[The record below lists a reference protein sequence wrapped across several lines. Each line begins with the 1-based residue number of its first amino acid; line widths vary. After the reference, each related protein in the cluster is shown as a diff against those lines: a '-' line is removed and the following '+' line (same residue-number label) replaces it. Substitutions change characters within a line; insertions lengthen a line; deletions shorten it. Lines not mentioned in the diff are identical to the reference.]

1 MVLKVSLGVA
11 DLAATRFAVSP
22 LGETI
27 KALQLLARPDPP
39 AVNRPWLDWAGEEL
53 RRRPLRLPNAWPL
66 VVTGL
71 PHYPEF
77 LLPAPQGRW
86 PAFADE
92 LAQLASTSRR
102 AVRVSLRNVFGEGPW
117 PDSARE
123 LFERP
128 EFGQITAELTQ
139 AHDRLVAP
147 HWERI
152 RSVLDADIAYRTGLV
167 ASGGA
172 RAFFRDIQPDL
183 QWSAGTL
190 TVADRDTGTSEVW
203 VELGP
208 DGLVVMPGVFVWPH
222 VSIGRATSTQT
233 TLQYPARGAATVWHA
248 IEDRAASGTA
258 AEHLLGVIRAR
269 LLATLRS
276 PATTTALARQ
286 LGVTPSAVSQ
296 HLAFLHRGGLIERQR
311 SGRAVLYQISE
322 LGTALLGT
330 PARAG
335 PALGPPTGAT
345 VPCGRLARRR
355 QARRPGP

>member
-1 MVLKVSLGVA
+1 MSVVVLKVSLGVA

-39 AVNRPWLDWAGEEL
+39 AVNRPWLDLAIQEL
-53 RRRPLRLPNAWPL
+53 RRRPLRLPKAWPL

-71 PHYPEF
+71 PYYPEF
-77 LLPAPQGRW
+77 LMPAPRGRW
-86 PAFADE
+86 PVFADE
-92 LAQLASTSRR
+92 LAELASTPHR
-102 AVRVSLRNVFGEGPW
+102 AVRVSLRNVFGDGRW

-128 EFGQITAELTQ
+128 EFGQITAELAE

-152 RSVLDADIAYRTGLV
+152 RSVLDADIAYRTSLI

-172 RAFFRDIQPDL
+172 RALFGDMHPGLR
-183 QWSAGTL
+183 WSAGTL
-190 TVADRDTGTSEVW
+190 TISDRDTGTSEVW

-208 DGLVVMPGVFVWPH
+208 DGLVVMPCVFVWPH
-222 VSIGRATSTQT
+222 VSTGRATSTQT

-248 IEDRAASGTA
+248 IEDTAASGTA
-258 AEHLLGVIRAR
+258 AEHLLGTVRAR
-269 LLATLRS
+269 LLGTLRS

-296 HLAFLHRGGLIERQR
+296 HLTFLRRGALIDRQR
-311 SGRAVLYQISE
+311 SGRAVLYQTSE
-322 LGTALLGT
+322 LGLALLST
-330 PARAG
+330 RSAD
-335 PALGPPTGAT
+335 
-345 VPCGRLARRR
+345 
-355 QARRPGP
+355 

>member
-1 MVLKVSLGVA
+1 MSVVILKVSLGVA

-27 KALQLLARPDPP
+27 KALQLLGRPDPS
-39 AVNRPWLDWAGEEL
+39 AVNRPWLDWAREEL
-53 RRRPLRLPNAWPL
+53 RRRPLRLSNAWPL

-77 LLPAPQGRW
+77 MMPAPQGRW

-92 LAQLASTSRR
+92 LAQLASTSHR
-102 AVRVSLRNVFGEGPW
+102 AVRVSLRNVFGDGRW

-128 EFGQITAELTQ
+128 KFDQITAELAQ
-139 AHDRLVAP
+139 AHDRLIDP
-147 HWERI
+147 HWERM
-152 RSVLDADIAYRTGLV
+152 RSVLDADIVYRTGLI

-172 RAFFRDIQPDL
+172 RALFGDMHPHLR
-183 QWSAGTL
+183 WSAGTL
-190 TVADRDTGTSEVW
+190 TITDRDTPTSEVW

-208 DGLVVMPGVFVWPH
+208 DGLVVMPSVFVWPH
-222 VSIGRATSTQT
+222 VSMGRATSTQT

-258 AEHLLGVIRAR
+258 AEHLLGVMRAR
-269 LLATLRS
+269 LLATLCS

-296 HLAFLHRGGLIERQR
+296 HLTFLHRGGLISRHR
-311 SGRAVLYQISE
+311 SGRAVLYQTSE
-322 LGTALLGT
+322 LGTALLST
-330 PARAG
+330 PAG
-335 PALGPPTGAT
+335 DEI
-345 VPCGRLARRR
+345 GR
-355 QARRPGP
+355 RRPGRLSGDD

>member
-1 MVLKVSLGVA
+1 MVLKVSLAVA

-27 KALQLLARPDPP
+27 KALQLLARADPP
-39 AVNRPWLDWAGEEL
+39 AVNRPWLDWARQEL
-53 RRRPLRLPNAWPL
+53 RRRPLRLPRAWPL

-77 LLPAPQGRW
+77 LMPAPAGRW
-86 PAFADE
+86 PVFADE
-92 LAQLASTSRR
+92 LAQLASTPAR
-102 AVRVSLRNVFGEGPW
+102 AVRTSLRNVFGDGRW

-123 LFERP
+123 LFDRP
-128 EFGQITAELTQ
+128 KFDQVTAELAQ

-152 RSVLDADIAYRTGLV
+152 RSVLDADIAYRTSLI

-172 RAFFRDIQPDL
+172 RALFGDMHPNLR
-183 QWSAGTL
+183 WSAGTL
-190 TVADRDTGTSEVW
+190 TLTDRDTPTSEVW

-208 DGLVVMPGVFVWPH
+208 DGLVVMPSVLVWPY
-222 VSIGRATSTQT
+222 VSLSRATSTQT

-248 IEDRAASGTA
+248 LEDRAASGTA
-258 AEHLLGVIRAR
+258 AEHLLGVMRAR
-269 LLATLRS
+269 LLTTLRS

-296 HLAFLHRGGLIERQR
+296 HLTFLHRGGLIDRQR
-311 SGRAVLYQISE
+311 SGRAVLYQTSE
-322 LGTALLGT
+322 LGLALLST
-330 PARAG
+330 RSAD
-335 PALGPPTGAT
+335 
-345 VPCGRLARRR
+345 
-355 QARRPGP
+355 